1 MDGTNQSRKGRA
13 ARLEAWTPQQLVRE
27 YRFRFKKRFGQNFI
41 SDKNLLQSIVQ
52 DAGVTPGNWVLEI
65 GPGLGTL
72 TRAAAEAGA
81 QVTAIE
87 IDRELTAILKEHLDP
102 ASVTVVEGDA
112 LQLDWAQ
119 VLEKSGWHGQPLQM
133 VANLPY
139 YITTPLVM
147 KALECG
153 LPFRSVTVMV
163 QHEVALRMAAEPGTS
178 DYGILSLVVQYYA
191 KPQLCR
197 VVSAHSFFPKPDVD
211 SAVMR
216 LDVRAQPPV
225 AAPKE
230 ELFTVIKGGFSQRR
244 KKLRNALK
252 QVLKEWNLDAASL
265 DGILENLDIDVNV
278 RGEALALE
286 QFSQITEA
294 LLALRT
300 DV

>member
-1 MDGTNQSRKGRA
+1 M
-13 ARLEAWTPQQLVRE
+13 EAWTPQQLVRE

-52 DAGVTPGNWVLEI
+52 DAGVTAGDWVLEI

-72 TRAAAEAGA
+72 TRAAAETGA
-81 QVTAIE
+81 KVTAIE

-102 ASVTVVEGDA
+102 EAVSVVEGDA

-119 VLEKSGWHGQPLQM
+119 VLRDSGWQGQPLQM

-147 KALECG
+147 KALESG

-163 QHEVALRMAAEPGTS
+163 QHEVALRMAAAPATN

-191 KPQLCR
+191 QPQLCR

-211 SAVMR
+211 SAVVR
-216 LDVRAQPPV
+216 LDVRSQPPV
-225 AAPKE
+225 SAPKE

-244 KKLRNALK
+244 KKFRNALK
-252 QVLKEWNLDAASL
+252 NVLLEWNIEPVQLDTILHDLAL
-265 DGILENLDIDVNV
+265 DPNV
-278 RGEALALE
+278 RAEALSLG

-294 LLALRT
+294 LLTGSSRS
-300 DV
+300 